1 MKSFQLQKETA
12 PTTGGRRVRAVV
24 LWALLGAVVG
34 FVAYYPLAILMAGST
49 KAMIGTFEDWT
60 LPAFVPLASLACA
73 AIPFAAI
80 LRVSVERIE
89 DWPRLLRQSLIVAA
103 IALPVAS
110 LLAIVIFGAV
120 RSSWQYAHDGVA
132 DWFMLSIPA
141 TTALATIISAF
152 LRRVHAA

>member
-12 PTTGGRRVRAVV
+12 PTTSGRRVRAVV
-24 LWALLGAVVG
+24 LWALLGAVAG
-34 FVAYYPLAILMAGST
+34 FMAYYPLAILMAGST

-80 LRVSVERIE
+80 LRVSVERVE
-89 DWPRLLRQSLIVAA
+89 DWPRLLRHSLIVAA
-103 IALPVAS
+103 VALPVS
-110 LLAIVIFGAV
+110 SVLAILTFGVV

-132 DWFMLSIPA
+132 DWFMLSIPVA
-141 TTALATIISAF
+141 TALAVVVSGL
-152 LRRVHAA
+152 LRRDHAA